1 MQNNNFHSSGAKLKI
16 DQAMDILYAGG
27 LPNPMDSIELIS
39 YLIFLKDLTE
49 KEKARSNTSP
59 KYCSLLKKDFKICSW
74 DYLLIL
80 SGNELIKSVR
90 DAIEKIHQL
99 PKMSETG
106 KILFKKATLKITE
119 PITLKALIEVI
130 NSLPEE
136 INESDIQGD
145 IYEYLLQKLSS
156 SGTNGQF
163 RTPRHII
170 DTIVKLVDPQI
181 GDTICDPACG
191 TGGFLISAHKHI
203 LKSNTSKQTK
213 SDDLGDL
220 LSTEQWKFLGTKA
233 IWGFDNDANMVK
245 FGALNL
251 YLHKLHKAKIAY
263 HNTLTSTSPHN
274 FPKKFS
280 IILANPPFAGKIQP
294 ESIQEDLYGDFKS
307 KATELLFLKW
317 IIDHLEND
325 GRAGVIVPN
334 GVLSSSKKSHIAI
347 RKELLNK
354 CELEAIISLPSG
366 VFKPY
371 SGVSTSILIFMKGTP
386 TKKVW
391 FYKLHADGFSLDNKR
406 EIHQENDIPDLLIN
420 WRKKEKTKNS
430 FEVDIE
436 TIKENNWNLSMN
448 CFRSPREKLTHVSF
462 SPPKEIFKKILEIHQ
477 NITKKIL
484 FLKKKR
490 YF

>member
-39 YLIFLKDLTE
+39 YLLFLKDLTE
-49 KEKARSNTSP
+49 KENARSKISP
-59 KYCSLLKKDFKICSW
+59 KYCSSLKKDFKNCSW
-74 DYLLIL
+74 NYLLLL
-80 SGNELIKSVR
+80 SGSQLIKSVR

-170 DTIVKLVDPQI
+170 DTIVKLVDPKI

-203 LKSNTSKQTK
+203 LRSNTSKETA
-213 SDDLGDL
+213 SNVYGDL
-220 LSTEQWKFLGTKA
+220 LSNEELKFLETKA

-245 FGALNL
+245 FAALNL

-263 HNTLTSTSPHN
+263 HNTLTSPC
-274 FPKKFS
+274 PYKYPEKFS
-280 IILANPPFAGKIQP
+280 IILANPPFAGKIQA
-294 ESIQEDLYGDFKS
+294 ESIQEDLYENFKS

-317 IIDHLEND
+317 IIDHLENK
-325 GRAGVIVPN
+325 GRCGVIVPN
-334 GVLSSSKKSHIAI
+334 GLLSGSTKAHKSI
-347 RKELLNK
+347 RKELLEK
-354 CELEAIISLPSG
+354 CELEAVINLPSG
-366 VFKPY
+366 IFKPY
-371 SGVSTSILIFMKGTP
+371 SGVSTSILIFMRGKP
-386 TKKVW
+386 TKRVW
-391 FYKLHADGFSLDNKR
+391 FYALLADGFSLDSKR
-406 EIHQENDIPDLLIN
+406 EPIEKNDIPELLLKWN
-420 WRKKEKTKNS
+420 NKKELKNS
-430 FEVDIE
+430 FEINIE
-436 TIKENNWNLSMN
+436 EISKNDWNLCINGFLNSRKKILTFE
-448 CFRSPREKLTHVSF
+448 CSPKST
-462 SPPKEIFKKILEIHQ
+462 FKKILETQ
-477 NITKKIL
+477 KNIQKAIL
-484 FLKKKR
+484 YLKKKIN
-490 YF
+490 F